1 MIRGYESVERFFI
14 DGNSYIAS
22 DTLSLSDFFAWTDL
36 LVLDLLIP
44 IDPAKFPKLKSYLKW
59 MESHKSYT
67 MNIEGALN
75 QFDFIEKCL
84 QKAKNYKINK
94 FELVSYP
101 KPI

>member
-1 MIRGYESVERFFI
+1 M
-14 DGNSYIAS
+14 
-22 DTLSLSDFFAWTDL
+22 

-44 IDPAKFPKLKSYLKW
+44 IDPTKFPNLKSYLNL
-59 MESHKSYT
+59 MESHKNYA

-75 QFDFIEKCL
+75 QFDYIEKCL
-84 QKAKNYKINK
+84 QSAKNYKINS